1 MIIIYNLQMGKLRLR
16 GQECGLHVSVGARQ
30 SDSRWNSNA
39 HEAGL
44 VLAYE
49 GSCGDSHLAAKMD
62 SL

>member
-1 MIIIYNLQMGKLRLR
+1 MGKLRLR
-16 GQECGLHVSVGARQ
+16 GQECGSHVSVGARR